1 MDKKSLLYKTAVE
14 IVTHIRDSGYTAF
27 FAGGCVRDMLMCTE
41 PVDYDI
47 ATNATP
53 DEIMKIFKRTIPV
66 GINFGVVNIIVDN
79 FQFEIATFRS
89 DGSYSDGRRPDT
101 ISFCDAKDDVQRRD
115 FTINGMLYDPVEDRV
130 LDYVGG
136 RTDIKARLIKTIGD
150 PESRFNEDHL
160 RLIRAA
166 RFASRF
172 SYDIEDNTKAAI
184 KKLAKKILNVS
195 VERLRDELEKGLT
208 SANPHTYIKIL
219 DELNIIKEIMPEIP
233 VMKGV
238 EQPENFHP
246 EGDVFVHTLI
256 TLSKL
261 VQPSWELAMATL
273 LHDVAKPAT
282 FARDIESNGELGR
295 IKFYQHDNLGAVM
308 AGKICKRLKTST
320 FSRERIMWL
329 IKKHLCIKDV
339 QNMKKST
346 LKKLFANPG
355 FPELLELFR
364 IDTLSSTK
372 DLTNYEYC
380 KQQYSEMD
388 KEVVKPKPLV
398 NGHDLIDMGLKPG
411 PLFSQILSKTMDEQ
425 LEEKISTRDEALDFV
440 KNIVFVNKLN
450 RR

>member
-1 MDKKSLLYKTAVE
+1 MDKRSALYKTAVKT
-14 IVTHIRDSGYTAF
+14 VTHIRDNNFTAF
-27 FAGGCVRDMLMCTE
+27 FAGGCVRDMLMSTE

-47 ATNATP
+47 ATSATP
-53 DEIMKIFKRTIPV
+53 AEIIKLFKRTIPV
-66 GINFGVVNIIVDN
+66 GINFGVVNVIIDN

-101 ISFCDAKDDVQRRD
+101 VRFCDAEDDVQRRD
-115 FTINGMLYDPVEDRV
+115 FTINGMLYDPIEDMV

-136 RTDIKARLIKTIGD
+136 KNDIKARLIKTIGN
-150 PESRFNEDHL
+150 PENRFNEDNL
-160 RLIRAA
+160 RLIRAV

-184 KKLAKKILNVS
+184 KNLAKNILNVS
-195 VERLRDELEKGLT
+195 VERIRDELEKGLT
-208 SANPHTYIKIL
+208 SANPHTFIEIL
-219 DELNIIKEIMPEIP
+219 DELNLIKVIMPEIP

-261 VQPSWELAMATL
+261 VKPSWELAMATL
-273 LHDVAKPAT
+273 LHDIAKPVT
-282 FARDIESNGELGR
+282 FARDINSAGELGR
-295 IKFYQHDNLGAVM
+295 IKFYQHDNIGAVM
-308 AGKICKRLKTST
+308 AGKICKRLKTSK

-339 QNMKKST
+339 QNMRKST

-355 FPELLELFR
+355 FPELMELFR

-372 DLTNYEYC
+372 DLTNYEFC
-380 KQQYSEMD
+380 KQRYSEMD
-388 KEVVKPKPLV
+388 EDVVKPKPLV
-398 NGHDLIDMGLKPG
+398 NGHDLINMGLEPG
-411 PLFSQILSKTMDEQ
+411 PLFSQVLSKVIEEQ

-440 KNIVFVNKLN
+440 KTLITVN
-450 RR
+450 